1 MNILPRKNI
10 TLCGVKHAGKTS
22 AAKALSVLT
31 GMPFFDTDDMLKEYY
46 NRSTGLDMTVREI
59 FLELGETGFRQLEV
73 KALRMLFSG
82 DDGIIIALGGGVLSN
97 PFLTDDDRK
106 ELGFLCCIDVQDE
119 IAFQRILLNGLPP
132 FLMDKEDPF
141 EALCEMNLGRRAMF
155 RKYADF
161 IVEVG
166 DAANAT
172 PEKTAE
178 KILSAYGE
186 ML

>member
-1 MNILPRKNI
+1 MNMLPRKNI

-46 NRSTGLDMTVREI
+46 NRSTGLDMSVREI

-97 PFLTDDDRK
+97 PFSVFKTDNV
-106 ELGFLCCIDVQDE
+106 EFASHLSQAYVAVPC
-119 IAFQRILLNGLPP
+119 LPP
-132 FLMDKEDPF
+132 YPACAISKLLLSSK
-141 EALCEMNLGRRAMF
+141 L
-155 RKYADF
+155 YA
-161 IVEVG
+161 V
-166 DAANAT
+166 
-172 PEKTAE
+172 
-178 KILSAYGE
+178 
-186 ML
+186 